1 VSLWSSTACEI
12 FFISHFLYNLFTMSH
27 LFVLT
32 YDMLTFLCFRSS
44 NKDPGAGRVESL
56 SMKEHTGWIST
67 THLFIVWGLLRST

>member
-1 VSLWSSTACEI
+1 
-12 FFISHFLYNLFTMSH
+12 MSH

-56 SMKEHTGWIST
+56 SMKEHT
-67 THLFIVWGLLRST
+67 VQVGLVLLIYSSCGVY